1 MKSFILILLLFTAL
15 TGCKSVKRD
24 DYVQATL
31 LSEKNLI
38 SATEFKFYLD
48 TQLPLDI
55 RGNYSHNR
63 AIEGANVLYQGPP
76 AAALAQLFT
85 HAAITSSLKEEKLR
99 AQQDEANEAILPLRY
114 LANSIQ
120 LNSIVANNAFYSSE
134 PNPNDKKQVNV
145 KPIFFSDSTMTN
157 LSLKLVAWI
166 DFPKS
171 KKAKKTTKAKKTK
184 MYQNIIEVHAKPL
197 TEKERDLLL
206 ADSSNLTLHLQKL
219 FNSAVKSVQ
228 RDVSGEYS
236 SPVAQQ
242 TLHILEG
249 KKKEF
254 VRGEVLEKS
263 CESVVVKNLRN
274 WIIHYPP
281 AKVTN
286 LTQNC
291 S

>member
-24 DYVQATL
+24 DYVRATL

-99 AQQDEANEAILPLRY
+99 EQQDEANKAISPLRN

-120 LNSIVANNAFYSSE
+120 LNSIVESNAFYSSE
-134 PNPNDKKQVNV
+134 PNQNDKKQVNV

-166 DFPKS
+166 DLPKS
-171 KKAKKTTKAKKTK
+171 EKAKKAKKPKKTK

-219 FNSAVKSVQ
+219 FNSAVLSVR
-228 RDVSGEYS
+228 RDVAGEYS
-236 SPVAQQ
+236 SPVPQQ
-242 TLHILEG
+242 TLHILQGE
-249 KKKEF
+249 KKKF
-254 VRGEVLEKS
+254 VRGEILDKS

-274 WIIHYPP
+274 WIIHYPSEKI
-281 AKVTN
+281 AN
-286 LTQNC
+286 LNQNC

>member
-1 MKSFILILLLFTAL
+1 MKNLVLILLLFTAL

-31 LSEKNLI
+31 LPEQNLI

-48 TQLPLDI
+48 TQLPIDI
-55 RGNYSHNR
+55 RGDYSHNR
-63 AIEGANVLYQGPP
+63 SIEGANMLYQGPP

-85 HAAITSSLKEEKLR
+85 HAAIASSLKEEKLR
-99 AQQDEANEAILPLRY
+99 AQQDEANEAILPLRN

-120 LNSIVANNAFYSSE
+120 LDSIIAENTFYSSE
-134 PNPNDKKQVNV
+134 LNPDNKKLVNV
-145 KPIFFSDSTMTN
+145 KPIFFADSTMTN

-166 DFPKS
+166 DLPKSKKS
-171 KKAKKTTKAKKTK
+171 KKAKK

-197 TEKERDLLL
+197 TKEERDILLS
-206 ADSSNLTLHLQKL
+206 DSSELTLRLQKL
-219 FNSAVKSVQ
+219 FNSAVMSVQ

-274 WIIHYPP
+274 WIIHYPS
-281 AKVTN
+281 AKVAN
-286 LTQNC
+286 LNQNC

>member
-1 MKSFILILLLFTAL
+1 MKHLIFIMLLFTAL

-24 DYVQATL
+24 DYVRATL
-31 LSEKNLI
+31 LSEQNLI
-38 SATEFKFYLD
+38 SEAEFQFYLD
-48 TQLPLDI
+48 TQQPIDI
-55 RGNYSHNR
+55 RGDYSHDR
-63 AIEGANVLYQGPP
+63 SIEGAHMMYQGPP

-85 HAAITSSLKEEKLR
+85 HAAISSSLKEEKLR
-99 AQQDEANEAILPLRY
+99 AQQDAANEAILPLRN
-114 LANSIQ
+114 LASTIHIDSLVTENTFYTAE
-120 LNSIVANNAFYSSE
+120 LNLEN
-134 PNPNDKKQVNV
+134 KKLVHV

-166 DFPKS
+166 DLPASKSS
-171 KKAKKTTKAKKTK
+171 KKINKQ
-184 MYQNIIEVHAKPL
+184 YQNIIEVHAKPL
-197 TEKERDLLL
+197 TEEERGRLLS
-206 ADSSNLTLHLQKL
+206 DSSELSLRLKSL
-219 FNSAVKSVQ
+219 FNSAVLSVQ

-254 VRGEVLEKS
+254 MRGEVLEQS

-274 WIIHYPP
+274 WIIHYPSE
-281 AKVTN
+281 KVAN
-286 LTQNC
+286 LNQNC

>member
-1 MKSFILILLLFTAL
+1 MKSLILILLLFTAL

-24 DYVQATL
+24 DYVRATL
-31 LSEKNLI
+31 LPEQDLI

-48 TQLPLDI
+48 TQLPIDI
-55 RGNYSHNR
+55 RGEYSHDR
-63 AIEGANVLYQGPP
+63 SIEGGNILYQGPP

-85 HAAITSSLKEEKLR
+85 HAAIASSLKEEKLR
-99 AQQDEANEAILPLRY
+99 AQQDKANEAILPLRN

-120 LNSIVANNAFYSSE
+120 IDSIIAENTFYSSE
-134 PNPNDKKQVNV
+134 LNPDNKKLVNV
-145 KPIFFSDSTMTN
+145 KPIFFADSTMKN

-166 DFPKS
+166 DLPKS
-171 KKAKKTTKAKKTK
+171 KKAKKAKK

-197 TEKERDLLL
+197 TEDERDVLLS
-206 ADSSNLTLHLQKL
+206 DSSELTLRLQKL
-219 FNSAVKSVQ
+219 FNSAVMSVQ

-263 CESVVVKNLRN
+263 CESVVVNNLRN
-274 WIIHYPP
+274 WIIHYPS
-281 AKVTN
+281 AKVAN
-286 LTQNC
+286 LNQNC

>member
-1 MKSFILILLLFTAL
+1 MKNLVLILLLFTAL

-24 DYVQATL
+24 DYVRATL
-31 LSEKNLI
+31 LPEQNLI

-48 TQLPLDI
+48 TQLPIDI
-55 RGNYSHNR
+55 RGDYSHNR
-63 AIEGANVLYQGPP
+63 SIEGANMLYQGPP

-85 HAAITSSLKEEKLR
+85 HAAIASSLKEEKLR
-99 AQQDEANEAILPLRY
+99 AQQDEANEAILPLRN

-120 LNSIVANNAFYSSE
+120 LDSIIAENTFYSSE
-134 PNPNDKKQVNV
+134 LDPDNKKLVNV
-145 KPIFFSDSTMTN
+145 KPIFFADSTMTN

-166 DFPKS
+166 DLPKSKKS
-171 KKAKKTTKAKKTK
+171 KKAKK

-197 TEKERDLLL
+197 SKEERDVLLS
-206 ADSSNLTLHLQKL
+206 DSSELTLRLQKL
-219 FNSAVKSVQ
+219 FNSAVMSVQ

-274 WIIHYPP
+274 WIIHYPS
-281 AKVTN
+281 AKVAN
-286 LTQNC
+286 LNQNC

>member
-1 MKSFILILLLFTAL
+1 MKNLILILLLFTAL

-24 DYVQATL
+24 DYVRATL
-31 LSEKNLI
+31 LPEQNLI

-48 TQLPLDI
+48 TQLPIDI
-55 RGNYSHNR
+55 RGDYSHDR
-63 AIEGANVLYQGPP
+63 SIEGGNILYQGPP

-85 HAAITSSLKEEKLR
+85 HAAIASSLKEEKLR
-99 AQQDEANEAILPLRY
+99 AQQDKANEAILPLRN

-120 LNSIVANNAFYSSE
+120 LDSIIAENTFYSSE
-134 PNPNDKKQVNV
+134 LNPDNKKLVNV
-145 KPIFFSDSTMTN
+145 KPIFFADSTMTN

-166 DFPKS
+166 DLPKSKKS
-171 KKAKKTTKAKKTK
+171 KKAKK

-197 TEKERDLLL
+197 TREERDVLLS
-206 ADSSNLTLHLQKL
+206 DSSELTLRLQKL
-219 FNSAVKSVQ
+219 FNSAVMSVQ

-274 WIIHYPP
+274 WIIHYPS
-281 AKVTN
+281 AKVAN
-286 LTQNC
+286 LNQNC